1 MKAVNIIEE
10 NEGLDQ
16 RALDEYA
23 KLFKHDLSNSHI
35 KALPALF
42 GRVPPEDLMKAN
54 QVGAASI

>member
-42 GRVPPEDLMKAN
+42 GRVPLRTL
-54 QVGAASI
+54 

>member
-1 MKAVNIIEE
+1 VTRASRKVMKAVNIIEE

-42 GRVPPEDLMKAN
+42 GRVPLRTL
-54 QVGAASI
+54 